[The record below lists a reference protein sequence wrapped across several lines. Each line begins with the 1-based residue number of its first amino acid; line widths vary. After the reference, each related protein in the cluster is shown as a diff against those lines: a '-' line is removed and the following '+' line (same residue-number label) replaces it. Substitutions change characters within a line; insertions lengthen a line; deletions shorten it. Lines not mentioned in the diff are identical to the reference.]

1 MAALFTVGFV
11 ALNAVHQTASRMTWS
26 FARDKALFG
35 SPWLGRVHPSLNVPV
50 YALVFN
56 GVVVLL
62 LGIVYVCS
70 TAGMLSSIHC
80 PVLPCPVLLYVCVYM
95 LCCDMLRR

>member
-35 SPWLGRVHPSLNVPV
+35 SRWLGRVHPSLNVPV

-56 GVVVLL
+56 GAVVLL

-70 TAGMLSSIHC
+70 TAGMLSSITALTIS
-80 PVLPCPVLLYVCVYM
+80 LPGITIYVYTCV
-95 LCCDMLRR
+95 CDMLR